1 MRGRS
6 SAARQMACGVES
18 PKTQACWD
26 KARIKRL
33 RIKSPDTT
41 KMHSV
46 RYGKTTY
53 FFRNKRKMDTFIRNE
68 KHKELRGLKIKEEDE
83 VSPVTNLHER
93 MGNRFED
100 INNC

>member
-18 PKTQACWD
+18 PKTQARWD

-68 KHKELRGLKIKEEDE
+68 KHKELRGLKVREEDE
-83 VSPVTNLHER
+83 DSPITSLRDR
-93 MGNRFED
+93 MNRRFED